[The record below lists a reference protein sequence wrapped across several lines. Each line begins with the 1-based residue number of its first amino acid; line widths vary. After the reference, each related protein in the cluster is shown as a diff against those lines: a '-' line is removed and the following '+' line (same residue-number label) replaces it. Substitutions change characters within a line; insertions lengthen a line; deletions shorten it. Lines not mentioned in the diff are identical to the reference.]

1 MTRVRCDDSCMSCG
15 DLCVRCDASCV
26 RCDDLSFY
34 YDWWLYEPGKCL
46 GRFTNDNKT
55 TPYCIK
61 LNPDPDKQHLFI
73 VGCADKKIYTV
84 SQWVHIV
91 PP

>member
-1 MTRVRCDDSCMSCG
+1 MCVCTRCDYRFG
-15 DLCVRCDASCV
+15 D
-26 RCDDLSFY
+26 
-34 YDWWLYEPGKCL
+34 PGKCL
-46 GRFTNDNKT
+46 GRFTNENKT

-84 SQWVHIV
+84 SHLVAMMQLLV
-91 PP
+91 PNHTIPSGT